1 MMAGVADWKGWR
13 IVSVVLLLLVVA
25 YLVHFAVTR
34 PAWEWDA
41 VFYTMAVF
49 RDGTPDAVAL
59 HGKAWALVEAR
70 MPRDAFDALV
80 NASAARSAHHA
91 DAAAMVSFLPHYEVK
106 LGYVW
111 LLRLLAP
118 LADPLLAMRVVA
130 LAGALGTLA
139 VLFAAAWRTAG
150 LVTLAWLPAVTLFG
164 LSSLSTMLAPDPLAT
179 LLYVVAFAAVLSGR
193 LGGAAVLLVAVPL
206 VAVVLVRP
214 DSVVLNLA
222 LAAAL
227 AVDSRRLAAA
237 VAGGSL
243 GAYALDLAL
252 SGHLGWWR
260 QFILSFRP
268 PPHDLAGF
276 DPAFS
281 LRTYLDVLREQA
293 LDVLHLPWAQAALG
307 LVILA
312 AVLVARREAEPGPR
326 RAGRLLAALVVGMA
340 LRFVI
345 YPSPELRHYDPAL
358 FGLCLVVLHAAAP
371 AGAQRR
377 S

>member
-25 YLVHFAVTR
+25 YLVYFAVTR
-34 PAWEWDA
+34 PAWEWDS
-41 VFYTMAVF
+41 VFYTMAVLHG
-49 RDGTPDAVAL
+49 GTPDAAAL
-59 HGKAWALVEAR
+59 HAKAWALVEAR
-70 MPRDAFDALV
+70 MPREAFDAI
-80 NASAARSAHHA
+80 AHGSAARSAHHA
-91 DAAAMVSFLPHYEVK
+91 DAVAMVSFLPHYQVK

-118 LADPLLAMRVVA
+118 LADPLLAMRAVA
-130 LAGALGTLA
+130 LVGALGTLA

-150 LVTLAWLPAVTLFG
+150 LVTLAWLPAVSLFG
-164 LSSLSTMLAPDPLAT
+164 LSALSTMMAPDPLAT
-179 LLYVVAFAAVLSGR
+179 LLYVVAFEAVLSGR
-193 LGGAAVLLVAVPL
+193 IGWAAVPL

-214 DSVVLNLA
+214 DSVVLNLVVA
-222 LAAAL
+222 VAL
-227 AVDSRRLAAA
+227 AVESRRVAAA
-237 VAGGSL
+237 VAGLSL
-243 GAYALDLAL
+243 GAYALDLAS
-252 SGHLGWWR
+252 SGHVGWWR

-281 LRTYLDVLREQA
+281 LRTYLAVLREQV
-293 LDVLHLPWAQAALG
+293 LDVLHLPWLHATLG

-312 AVLVARREAEPGPR
+312 AVLVARREAEPGIR

-358 FGLCLVVLHAAAP
+358 FGLCLVVLHAVAP
-371 AGAQRR
+371 ARAGR
-377 S
+377 ST